1 MTVSETDIQQTVR
14 GSEAAPSAFPANDG
28 KGNRR
33 SGRVTAVCGSV
44 VEVEFPEDLPGIN
57 EALLLK
63 DGERNVVLEVAHHLD
78 QRTLRGIAMGYTEG
92 LFRGMPVERTGKP
105 ITVPVGPE
113 TLGRIFNALG
123 EPLDGREPLTQ
134 AERWP
139 IHRQAPSLAAQR
151 GGLEF
156 LETGIKSIDLLAPL
170 ARGGKA
176 GLIGGAGV
184 GKTVLLQELIRTMNQ
199 KRRGVAVFAGVGERT
214 REGNDLWLE
223 MKETGVLEESILV
236 FGQMDMAPGIR
247 FRVGLAAL
255 TMAEYFRDVEK
266 KEVMFL
272 VDNIFRYVQA
282 GSEVSG
288 LLGRLPSE
296 VGYQPT
302 LADEIAALEERIATA
317 NGSAITSIQAVY
329 VPADDLTDPAVAQ
342 TFVHLDAS
350 IVLSRY
356 QAAQG
361 LYPAIDPLASTS
373 RLLDPVYLGE
383 KHYEIAL
390 RVRETIE
397 RYRELQ
403 DIVSML
409 GLEELSAED
418 QRTVRRARRLQRFL
432 TQPLFVTEAF
442 TGHTGRH
449 VPLEKTIAGCEAIL
463 SGVCDDRD
471 EALLYMI
478 GSIEE
483 AAL

>member
-1 MTVSETDIQQTVR
+1 VVIAR
-14 GSEAAPSAFPANDG
+14 GAAG
-28 KGNRR
+28 EVKGRENHRP
-33 SGRVTAVCGSV
+33 GRVTAVRGSV
-44 VEVEFPEDLPGIN
+44 IEVEFSGDLPSIN
-57 EALLLK
+57 EALLVK
-63 DGERNVVLEVAHHLD
+63 DGERTVILEVAHHLD
-78 QRTLRGIAMGYTEG
+78 QRTLRGIAMGHTEG
-92 LFRGMPVERTGKP
+92 LSRGMPVERTGRP
-105 ITVPVGPE
+105 IMVPVGPE
-113 TLGRIFNALG
+113 TLGRMFNALG
-123 EPLDGREPLTQ
+123 EPLDGREPLTE

-139 IHRQAPSLAAQR
+139 IHRPAPSLAAQR

-156 LETGIKSIDLLAPL
+156 LETGIKAIDLLAPL

-184 GKTVLLQELIRTMNQ
+184 GKTVLLQELIGVMNRM
-199 KRRGVAVFAGVGERT
+199 RRGVAVFAGVGERT

-223 MKETGVLEESILV
+223 MKGTGAMERSVMV
-236 FGQMDMAPGIR
+236 FGQMDTSPGIR
-247 FRVGLAAL
+247 FRVGLSAL

-302 LADEIAALEERIATA
+302 LADEMAALEERIAAA

-329 VPADDLTDPAVAQ
+329 VPADDFTDPAVAQ
-342 TFVHLDAS
+342 TFIHLDAS
-350 IVLSRY
+350 IVLSRSL
-356 QAAQG
+356 AAQG
-361 LYPAIDPLASTS
+361 LYPAIDPLSSTS

-383 KHYEIAL
+383 RHYEVAL
-390 RVRETIE
+390 QVRETIE

-409 GLEELSAED
+409 GLEELSVED
-418 QRTVRRARRLQRFL
+418 QRAVRRARRLQRFL

-442 TGHTGRH
+442 TGHKGRSA
-449 VPLEKTIAGCEAIL
+449 PLDKTIAGCEAIL
-463 SGVCDDRD
+463 SGVFDDRD
-471 EALLYMI
+471 EAQLYMI

-483 AAL
+483 AGS